1 MSGQSVIYDPEKI
14 LKDISLDHFFY
25 YDKIAMLNSENS
37 KDKNNK
43 MKIANK
49 CVFHFCIQLSVT
61 FEQEIMMQS
70 AEDFIFQNNHNIS
83 EYFTK

>member
-1 MSGQSVIYDPEKI
+1 MSGQSVIYYSEKI
-14 LKDISLDHFFY
+14 LKTISFDHFFY
-25 YDKIAMLNSENS
+25 SDKIPMLYSENS